1 MSPQVRERLQVV
13 IADYDEISRQIA
25 RRIAE
30 IIVEKRK
37 FGSHAVLGL
46 ATGSTPIGIY
56 RELARLHREEGLDF
70 SDVVTFNLDEYY
82 PMRPDSIHSYNRY
95 MWENL
100 FDEINVKPENVHVPR
115 GDVPRDELAARSE
128 AYERAIREAG
138 GIDIQRLGI
147 GKTGHIGF
155 NEPGSGVD
163 SRTRLISLDTVTRRD
178 AAADFF
184 GEDNVPTA
192 AITMGVATSMEAR
205 EIALIATGE
214 HKSE

>member
-1 MSPQVRERLQVV
+1 MSPQIKERVPVV
-13 IADYDEISRQIA
+13 VAEYNDISRRVA
-25 RRIAE
+25 RRIADV
-30 IIVEKRK
+30 IIEKRK
-37 FGSHAVLGL
+37 AGSHAVLGL

-115 GDVPRDELAARSE
+115 GDVPRDQLAGE
-128 AYERAIREAG
+128 THAYEKAIRQSG
-138 GIDIQRLGI
+138 GIDIQILGI

-178 AAADFF
+178 AAADI
-184 GEDNVPTA
+184 PRRSA
-192 AITMGVATSMEAR
+192 ADQAWPSYR
-205 EIALIATGE
+205 
-214 HKSE
+214 